1 MRCEGRRPLLWEV
14 LLVTGLKCL
23 QEARGWRWGWWPWGC
38 GGSQAKQNLEFLPL
52 MPLFPIVKM
61 SFQGLQLRHARAP
74 QRRPGGE
81 PGAHMCIRRT
91 LLEKR
96 GRQTSRPMYLTERG
110 SAALPLLGAS
120 RLL

>member
-23 QEARGWRWGWWPWGC
+23 QEARGWRWGWWPWVC

-61 SFQGLQLRHARAP
+61 SFQGLQLRHARAS

-81 PGAHMCIRRT
+81 PGAHMCIWRT
-91 LLEKR
+91 LLEKQ
-96 GRQTSRPMYLTERG
+96 GRQTSRPTYLAEKG